1 MAGPIPYLIAVA
13 GGAIIRATART
24 LPKLLTRF
32 KNSKQIKNPS
42 KAQVDDA
49 KRLTD
54 GFTNFSK

>member
-32 KNSKQIKNPS
+32 KNSKQINNPVNIYAEHQG
-42 KAQVDDA
+42 KLV
-49 KRLTD
+49 
-54 GFTNFSK
+54 N